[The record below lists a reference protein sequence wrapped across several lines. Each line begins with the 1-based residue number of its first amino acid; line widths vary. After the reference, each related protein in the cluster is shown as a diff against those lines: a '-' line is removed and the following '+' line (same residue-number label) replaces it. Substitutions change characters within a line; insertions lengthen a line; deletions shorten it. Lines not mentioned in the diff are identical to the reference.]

1 MSFYR
6 DHNDKI
12 ALEAWNERAL
22 APYETIRVTP
32 IAPALGAEIDGVD
45 LTKAIPPEQLDE
57 IRRASAERLVL
68 VFRNQRLGVEDQKRF
83 AGHFGRLHQHVLA
96 SSSLIAGASRDPEV
110 LAWKTGRESRYTAGD
125 AWHHDVSCD
134 EEPIC
139 ASFLYVEKTP
149 AIGGGDTLFV
159 NNYLAYE
166 SLSEPLR
173 RLIDGL
179 TAVHDGA
186 NAWTAGYGAKPQAGR
201 NFPTAEHPVAPIHPA
216 TGRRFLFVN
225 STFTTHIPQLTRW
238 ESDALLEL
246 LVRHVERNVAFQARV
261 AWTPNTLTF
270 WDNWAVQHHA
280 VWDYYP
286 FERWGARV
294 SAYDGAPRASLQ

>member
-6 DHNDKI
+6 DTHDK
-12 ALEAWNERAL
+12 AAFEAWNARVL
-22 APYETIRVTP
+22 APYQTLRVTP

-45 LTKAIPPEQLDE
+45 LTREIPPEQLAE

-68 VFRNQRLGVEDQKRF
+68 VFRNQRLDAADQKRF
-83 AGHFGRLHQHVLA
+83 ARHFGRLHQHALA
-96 SSSLIAGASRDPEV
+96 ASSLIAGASPDPEV
-110 LAWKTGRESRYTAGD
+110 LAWKTGRESRFAAGD

-134 EEPIC
+134 EEPIR

-149 AIGGGDTLFV
+149 DIGGGDTLFV

-173 RLIDGL
+173 RFIDGL

-186 NAWTAGYGAKPQAGR
+186 NAWTAGYGAKPQPGR
-201 NFPTAEHPVAPIHPA
+201 NFPTAEHPIAPIHPA

-225 STFTTHIPQLTRW
+225 STFTTHIPQLGRW

-280 VWDYYP
+280 VWDYFP

-294 SAYDGAPRASLQ
+294 SAYDGAPRAALQ